1 MSSTPRSL
9 IGKSTQIGTKKDD
22 VLVASYGKDILIGGD
37 GNDFLLSDDY
47 DDILLGGSGK
57 DKFVLAKLENPTKHR
72 TIYIP
77 DFSILEEDCID
88 FSHLLGSD
96 AYNYIGNENFSG
108 HGNQIRYVPLK
119 KGRKQKDVPD
129 LARHYDQNVIDIV
142 YSDSGQGLWHSHF
155 HKDWMFHG
163 LYEPAKLI
171 IQDENLH
178 ETTIVIGYKENGNP
192 HSSKYYSSKSSLS
205 TESLA
210 AHSSASL
217 LAPSKQRQEGSFP
230 GSPFQGPFDPGK
242 IFPKPQPTPK
252 WNPPHIS
259 FPHPHP
265 KHRNPFHPHLPS
277 LPKPK
282 GHSTFPPI
290 IPELPVPTPP
300 HKKNPFLN
308 PIFPTFPHKINPSP
322 TNPITTKGFPFPV
335 PVLPSPTNP
344 IPTKGFPFPVPVL
357 PGGIPGGVL
366 PGASST
372 HKGVPIPGGGGWIKF
387 KYGLSDFQATAS
399 NVRVPNLPQTGD
411 FLGGKAGFGA
421 DTRIHGAMTASFILN
436 TGSKGT
442 YTSFPTSIN
451 IYPEAPQVKIG
462 TAPVIGSAGFSGA
475 VGISS
480 VLTIDEN
487 SQNKS
492 FAFDATQ
499 NLGLQLN
506 IETYTEDNFFNTVAV
521 DDHFNYLYSGTEFT
535 GPDDLTG
542 LDWRCTITP
551 KVSGKVGIG
560 AQIGDLGSATI
571 VDIGPDFNL
580 KYTLN
585 IVDGVGTITFDP
597 TLSVGGDI
605 GKVSIGSLSVAAMD
619 YTIAE
624 EPFSTFID
632 ELPATYYL

>member
-9 IGKSTQIGTKKDD
+9 IGESTQIGTKKDD

-77 DFSILEEDCID
+77 DFSILEQDCID

-119 KGRKQKDVPD
+119 KGRKKGRKQKDVPD
-129 LARHYDQNVIDIV
+129 LALHYDKNVFDKV

-163 LYEPAKLI
+163 LYKPAKLI

-210 AHSSASL
+210 AHSSAFL
-217 LAPSKQRQEGSFP
+217 LAPSEAGRKFSRFSLGFP
-230 GSPFQGPFDPGK
+230 PQGLPNPGH
-242 IFPKPQPTPK
+242 IFPKPKPNPRPK

-265 KHRNPFHPHLPS
+265 KHRNPFHPHPPS
-277 LPKPK
+277 WPKPK
-282 GHSTFPPI
+282 PHHTYPPI
-290 IPELPVPTPP
+290 IPTVP
-300 HKKNPFLN
+300 HRK
-308 PIFPTFPHKINPSP
+308 NPSP
-322 TNPITTKGFPFPV
+322 RNPIPIKGFP
-335 PVLPSPTNP
+335 LP
-344 IPTKGFPFPVPVL
+344 
-357 PGGIPGGVL
+357 VL

-387 KYGLSDFQATAS
+387 NYGLSDFQATAS
-399 NVRVPNLPQTGD
+399 NVTVPNLPQSGN
-411 FLGGKAGFGA
+411 FYSGKAGFGA
-421 DTRIHGAMTASFILN
+421 DTTILGAMTASFILN
-436 TGSKGT
+436 TGAKGT
-442 YTSFPTSIN
+442 YVSPPAGMN
-451 IYPEAPQVKIG
+451 LYPKAPQVKIG
-462 TAPVIGSAGFSGA
+462 TAPVIGSAGFSGS

-487 SQNKS
+487 SENKS
-492 FAFDATQ
+492 FAFDVTQ
-499 NLGLQLN
+499 KLGLQLN
-506 IETYTEDNFFNTVAV
+506 IDTYVEDNLLGTVAV
-521 DDHFNYLYSGTEFT
+521 YTHLAGLDQGTEVN

-542 LDWRCTITP
+542 LDWTCSIIP

-560 AQIGDLGSATI
+560 AQIGDLGTATI

-580 KYTLN
+580 KFRLN
-585 IVDGVGTITFDP
+585 LNDGGGTITFDP

-605 GKVSIGSLSVAAMD
+605 GKVSIGSLDVAALD

-624 EPFSTFID
+624 APFSDFVS
-632 ELPATYYL
+632 ELPVTMNI